1 MAKKEKKQK
10 KERKQNPKPKK
21 QIQEQQPH
29 LQNKEVEEDG
39 NLLTFGGHLEVFRQM
54 LFRILG
60 VAGLIAVLVFSFKD
74 TTWNI
79 LMAPSEWDF
88 CTYRWLET
96 AMQEIGIDFRFEEFH
111 VDMIA
116 TDLSSQFMTHITTAV
131 YLGLLGASPYILY
144 ELFRFISPAL
154 YENERKYSVQVA
166 VIIYMLFLL
175 GVLMSYFVLFPISF
189 RFLGTYS
196 VSAKVV
202 SNITLD
208 SYISTFVSLTLVMG
222 VVFQLPVIAFFLG
235 KMGIVTSA
243 MLANYRKHS
252 FIAIMLVAAIITPPD
267 LMTLILVT
275 IPLYLLYEVSIRV
288 VKWVEPK
295 EQEA

>member
-1 MAKKEKKQK
+1 M
-10 KERKQNPKPKK
+10 KPSK
-21 QIQEQQPH
+21 
-29 LQNKEVEEDG
+29 ND
-39 NLLTFGGHLEVFRQM
+39 NLLTFGGHLEVFRRM
-54 LFRILG
+54 LFRVIA
-60 VAGLIAVLVFSFKD
+60 VAGAIAMIVFGFKE
-74 TTWNI
+74 TTWEV
-79 LMAPSEWDF
+79 LLAPSEWDF
-88 CTYRWLET
+88 FTFRWLES
-96 AMQEIGIDFRFEEFH
+96 AMQAIGIDFRFEEYH
-111 VDMIA
+111 VNLIA

-166 VIIYMLFLL
+166 GIIYVQFLL

-222 VVFQLPVIAFFLG
+222 LVFQLPVIAFFLG
-235 KMGIVTSA
+235 KLEFVTSEI
-243 MLANYRKHS
+243 LSRYRKHA
-252 FIAIMLVAAIITPPD
+252 FIVIMLVAAIITPPD

-288 VKWVEPK
+288 VRWVE
-295 EQEA
+295 

>member
-1 MAKKEKKQK
+1 MPKNQK
-10 KERKQNPKPKK
+10 SQR
-21 QIQEQQPH
+21 
-29 LQNKEVEEDG
+29 
-39 NLLTFGGHLEVFRQM
+39 LLMPPRSEIETNGDLMTFGGHLEVLRQM
-54 LFRILG
+54 LFRVLG
-60 VAGLIAVLVFSFKD
+60 VTAVIAIVVFCLKD
-74 TTWNI
+74 ATWKV

-88 CTYRWLET
+88 CTYRWLEQ
-96 AMQEIGIDFRFEEFH
+96 AMSAMGIDFHFAEFH
-111 VDMIA
+111 VQMIA
-116 TDLSSQFMTHITTAV
+116 TELSSQFMTHISTAV

-154 YENERKYSVQVA
+154 YDNERKYSVQVA
-166 VIIYMLFLL
+166 GIIYILFIL

-196 VSAKVV
+196 VSSQVV

-235 KMGIVTSA
+235 KLGIVTSD
-243 MLANYRKHS
+243 MLASYRKHS
-252 FIAIMLVAAIITPPD
+252 FIVIMIVAAIITPPD

-275 IPLYLLYEVSIRV
+275 IPLYLLYEVSVHIVGMVSVRGTG
-288 VKWVEPK
+288 E
-295 EQEA
+295 

>member
-1 MAKKEKKQK
+1 MSRE
-10 KERKQNPKPKK
+10 
-21 QIQEQQPH
+21 QIQEHHPQP
-29 LQNKEVEEDG
+29 QANEYTAEG

-54 LFRILG
+54 LFRVLG
-60 VAGLIAVLVFSFKD
+60 VAGVIAVVVFCFKNI
-74 TTWNI
+74 TWDI

-96 AMQEIGIDFRFEEFH
+96 AMQTIGINFHFNEFH
-111 VDMIA
+111 VEMIA

-131 YLGLLGASPYILY
+131 YLGVLGASPYILY

-154 YENERKYSVQVA
+154 YENEKKYSVQVA
-166 VIIYMLFLL
+166 GIIYILFLL

-222 VVFQLPVIAFFLG
+222 LVFQLPVIAFFLG
-235 KMGIVTSA
+235 KLGFVSSELLTK
-243 MLANYRKHS
+243 YRKHS
-252 FIAIMLVAAIITPPD
+252 FLVIMLVAAIITPPD

-288 VKWVEPK
+288 VRWVEK
-295 EQEA
+295 